1 MAWVAFGAP
10 RGEMQGSATTAGVG
24 SPRSSARTPQVTPR
38 RPNPKGARDLR
49 PSSALLGDEAE
60 GQLQLR
66 PERLDLGR
74 NCRARGPSYY
84 SDGLLIWNDLS
95 S

>member
-10 RGEMQGSATTAGVG
+10 RGEMQGSAMTAGVG

-38 RPNPKGARDLR
+38 RPNPKGERDLR
-49 PSSALLGDEAE
+49 PISALLGDSAE
-60 GQLQLR
+60 GHLQPR

-74 NCRARGPSYY
+74 NFRSRGPRHLTPAS
-84 SDGLLIWNDLS
+84 
-95 S
+95 